1 MDAYCGVNIVAQALA
16 SVAVL
21 FHVLAFVLE
30 SVLFSRPGV
39 RSLFRVKAESAAG
52 VRIWALNQGFYNLFL
67 AAGPV
72 LGLVTYHSGD
82 VAVGRAL
89 VAYGCAFMVG
99 CALVLVI
106 SDRRLWLGAIGQGLP
121 PLAALAALLA

>member
-1 MDAYCGVNIVAQALA
+1 MNLVAQILA

-21 FHVLAFVLE
+21 FHVLVFVLE

-39 RSLFRVKAESAAG
+39 RSLFRVRAESAAG
-52 VRIWALNQGFYNLFL
+52 VRPWAVNQGFYNLFL
-67 AAGPV
+67 AAGPL
-72 LGLVTYHSGD
+72 LGLVAYHSGE

-99 CALVLVI
+99 CGVVLIV
-106 SDRRLWLGAIGQGLP
+106 SNRKLWLGAAGQAGP
-121 PLAALAALLA
+121 PLLALVALLA

>member
-1 MDAYCGVNIVAQALA
+1 VNIVAQALA

-21 FHVLAFVLE
+21 FHVLVFVLE

-39 RSLFRVKAESAAG
+39 RSLFRVKAQSAAAL
-52 VRIWALNQGFYNLFL
+52 RIWAFNQGFYNVFL
-67 AAGPV
+67 AAGPL
-72 LGLVTYHSGD
+72 LGLVAYHSGE

-99 CALVLVI
+99 CALVLVV
-106 SDRRLWLGAIGQGLP
+106 SDRRLWVGALGQGLP
-121 PLAALAALLA
+121 PLVALAALLA